1 MIFKQ
6 IPLRISDGQTKKLIA
21 LNEKILKHLEE
32 GHGVRVSVLNDLEV
46 ELSKVLQTQSSLI
59 KILEKIKSSGD
70 YFDILL
76 SHQNNKILNLPWTL
90 AKDPISGESLGNIQ
104 QLLLSKCPPKSF
116 KKSKDVLPPLA
127 PPLKILIMISSP
139 EDADH
144 KNRLSFEEEEFEIL
158 KAFQPLLESGLV
170 QIDFT
175 DDASL
180 ETLTHKIKANKYH
193 ILHYSGHAIF
203 KENTGYLALENP
215 LDLKTDRVEAAE
227 FANALNC
234 NPDYKIPI
242 VILSSCQTAKG
253 STDAGLRGV
262 TNHLLKI
269 GTPAVIAMGASI
281 QDKYATYFSSKFYE
295 QLAKKRN
302 ILSAFNI
309 AINKLKEFE
318 FNEQAKGGIRQPH
331 PLQWIIPNLY
341 RSRTIKHPVDWALA
355 KEKLERSSFRFI
367 YEQDR
372 LLLKHEKDYLFI
384 GRRKDKA
391 SIVPHIFKKKTIFLK
406 GQGGVGK
413 TALAEHLVQRLI
425 LADGRTQ
432 PFVFNETVKSIHE
445 IQKLLENYLE
455 SKNKLERTELNLR
468 EKGLDQFKYLAFAV
482 AEICQPV
489 FIFDNLESF
498 QSAPNKGF
506 SEEYQD
512 IKDVIDFLCQ
522 TQKFYVILTGRYS
535 IPDFSDVRAFDLNQ
549 VGINDFWRKCH
560 NLELSKIVEDIQNEE
575 STEKKPPKFFDIVDL
590 LHQTFGGNFRAL
602 ELFNELFREN
612 PHKIKNSLT
621 TLETFRDEY
630 KNETN
635 RVKEKMGRDLIFTHL
650 LNLLKKDQHSLLS
663 LLTHFRIPVQRVALQ
678 LQLDEQKKQIDLS
691 DALLNLHNLT
701 LLEISLDC
709 TTDTIYYYCTPI
721 VKDLLNSATDD
732 ANILTFSHQKA
743 GIYHYYDYH
752 NLSSTLTELEEAF
765 YHFHRAK
772 IKKKVNEIGTFLS
785 GSYYDYFLFQ
795 NAFFYATRTYQLLAE
810 ETSNR
815 VLNRLGLILKLYGDY
830 DQALSFY
837 QKALSGYLK
846 IGDKS
851 GEGTTLNNISLIY
864 NARGDNETALSYLER
879 SLKISQEIGDKSV
892 EGATLNNISLIYDAR
907 GDNETALSYLER
919 SLKIRQEIGDKS
931 GEGAT
936 LNNISLIYD
945 ARGEYETA
953 LSYLERSLK
962 ILQEIGNKSG
972 EGATLSNISL
982 IYDARGEYETA
993 LSYLE
998 RSLKILQEI
1007 GNKSGEGTTLNNIS
1021 QIFKA
1026 RGEYE
1031 TALSY
1036 LERSLK
1042 ISQQI
1047 GDKSVEGT
1055 TLNNIS
1061 GIFSARG
1068 DYDMALSYLER
1079 SLKISQQIGDKS
1091 GEGSTLNNISQ
1102 IYNARGDY
1110 ETALSY
1116 LERSLKIRQQI
1127 GDKSGEGS
1135 TLNNISQIYDAR
1147 GEYETALSYLERSLK
1162 ISQQIGD
1169 KSGEGT
1175 TLNNISQIFKARGEY
1190 ETALSYLERSLK
1202 ISQQIGDK
1210 SGMIPTLHNMAMIA
1224 HEKKDFQKDI
1234 EYTSRAYQLAT
1245 ETKNA
1250 MGLFHVGQRWGQM
1263 LYAIGKKEEGLQI
1276 MKTSCAIGKQAGF
1289 PDVDSVA
1296 DLIKQ
1301 LKES

>member
-6 IPLRISDGQTKKLIA
+6 IPLRIPDGQTKKLIA

-32 GHGVRVSVLNDLEV
+32 EHSVRVSVLNDLEV
-46 ELSKVLQTQSSLI
+46 ELSRVLQTQSSLI

-104 QLLLSKCPPKSF
+104 QLLLSKCPPDF
-116 KKSKDVLPPLA
+116 FRENKDVLPSLA

-158 KAFQPLLESGLV
+158 KAFQPLLENGLV

-180 ETLTHKIKANKYH
+180 ETLTNKIEENKYH

-215 LDLKTDRVEAAE
+215 LDLKTDRVEAAK
-227 FANALNC
+227 FADALNC

-341 RSRTIKHPVDWALA
+341 RSRTIEHPVDWTLA

-367 YEQDR
+367 YEQNR

-391 SIVPHIFKKKTIFLK
+391 SIVPHISKKKTIFLK

-425 LADGRTQ
+425 LADGRTH

-468 EKGLDQFKYLAFAV
+468 EKGLEQFKYLAFAV
-482 AEICQPV
+482 AKICQPV

-560 NLELSKIVEDIQNEE
+560 NLELSRIVEDIQNEE
-575 STEKKPPKFFDIVDL
+575 STEKKPPRFFDIVDL

-602 ELFNELFREN
+602 ELFNELFRQN
-612 PHKIKNSLT
+612 PHKIKDSLT

-650 LNLLKKDQHSLLS
+650 LNLLKKDQHSILS
-663 LLTHFRIPVQRVALQ
+663 LLTHFRIPVQCVALQ

-721 VKDLLNSATDD
+721 VKDLLNSAADD
-732 ANILTFSHQKA
+732 ADILTFSHQKA
-743 GIYHYYDYH
+743 GIYHYYDCH

-772 IKKKVNEIGTFLS
+772 IKKKVNEIGGLLS
-785 GSYYDYFLFQ
+785 GSYYRYSLFQ

-810 ETSNR
+810 ETSNG
-815 VLNRLGLILKLYGDY
+815 VLNRLGMILNLYGDY

-846 IGDKS
+846 TGDKS
-851 GEGTTLNNISLIY
+851 GEGTTLNNI
-864 NARGDNETALSYLER
+864 G
-879 SLKISQEIGDKSV
+879 G
-892 EGATLNNISLIYDAR
+892 
-907 GDNETALSYLER
+907 
-919 SLKIRQEIGDKS
+919 
-931 GEGAT
+931 
-936 LNNISLIYD
+936 
-945 ARGEYETA
+945 
-953 LSYLERSLK
+953 
-962 ILQEIGNKSG
+962 
-972 EGATLSNISL
+972 
-982 IYDARGEYETA
+982 
-993 LSYLE
+993 
-998 RSLKILQEI
+998 
-1007 GNKSGEGTTLNNIS
+1007 
-1021 QIFKA
+1021 IFEA

-1047 GDKSVEGT
+1047 GDKSGEGS
-1055 TLNNIS
+1055 TLNSIS
-1061 GIFSARG
+1061 GIFRARG
-1068 DYDMALSYLER
+1068 EYETALSYLERSLKFFQETGDKSKEGSTLNNMAATTYDQGEYETALSYLER
-1079 SLKISQQIGDKS
+1079 SLKISQQIGNKS
-1091 GEGSTLNNISQ
+1091 GEGTTLNNISG
-1102 IYNARGDY
+1102 IFRARGEY

-1116 LERSLKIRQQI
+1116 LKCSLKISQEI

-1135 TLNNISQIYDAR
+1135 TLNNISQIYDVR

-1210 SGMIPTLHNMAMIA
+1210 SGEGVTLNNISQIYYARGEYETTLSYLERSLKIRQEIGDKSGEGTTLNNISQIYYARGKYETALSYLERSLKILHEIGNKNSMISTLHNMAMIA
-1224 HEKKDFQKDI
+1224 HEKKDYQKDF
-1234 EYTSRAYQLAT
+1234 EYTSRAYQLAA
-1245 ETKNA
+1245 ETKDVRSLFNV
-1250 MGLFHVGQRWGQM
+1250 GLHWGQI

-1276 MKTSCAIGKQAGF
+1276 IETSYAIGKQAGF
-1289 PDVDSVA
+1289 PNVDFVA